1 MTRGRKPKPTIEK
14 QLAGNPGK
22 RALNLNEPKP
32 KLGLPPRPAF
42 LTGDARREW
51 DRVSKDLY
59 RLGLLAEIDR
69 TVLAAYCAVAGTFIE
84 AQEQLKE
91 EPLTLITDKGNVI
104 QNPLV
109 GIRNTSIQM
118 MVKIAAEFGMTPSSR
133 TRIHAEP
140 PEKEKSLAEQLFDML
155 PAAPIVKPP
164 TDGKP
169 NA

>member
-22 RALNLNEPKP
+22 RALNLSEPKP
-32 KLGLPPRPAF
+32 QLGLPPRPAY

-51 DRVSKDLY
+51 ERVAKDLY
-59 RLGLLAEIDR
+59 RLGLLANIDR
-69 TVLAAYCAVAGTFIE
+69 SVLAAYCAAVGTFVE
-84 AQEQLKE
+84 AEEQLKN
-91 EPLTLITDKGNVI
+91 EPLTIVTDKGNII

-109 GIRNTSIQM
+109 GIRNTAIQQF
-118 MVKIAAEFGMTPSSR
+118 VKIAAEFGMTPSSR

-140 PEKEKSLAEQLFDML
+140 PEKEKSLAEQLFEML
-155 PAAPIVKPP
+155 PAAPVVKPP
-164 TDGKP
+164 DGKS